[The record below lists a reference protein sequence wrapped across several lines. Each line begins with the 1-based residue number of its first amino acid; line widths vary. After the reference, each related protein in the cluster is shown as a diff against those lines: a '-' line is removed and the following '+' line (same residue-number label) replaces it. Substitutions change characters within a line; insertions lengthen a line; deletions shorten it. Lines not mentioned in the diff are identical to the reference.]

1 MHALE
6 GALCACCSWRVCTA
20 ICGVFHEGSVA
31 CLLAHFWQSRCTKP
45 ARAAGA
51 CAQAGRPKTI
61 TGFQTHTTPVLLSVG
76 DRAELATTKYIP
88 LSSVLEGIVI
98 LRENPNYVESSQD

>member
-1 MHALE
+1 
-6 GALCACCSWRVCTA
+6 
-20 ICGVFHEGSVA
+20 
-31 CLLAHFWQSRCTKP
+31 
-45 ARAAGA
+45 
-51 CAQAGRPKTI
+51 
-61 TGFQTHTTPVLLSVG
+61 VLLSVG